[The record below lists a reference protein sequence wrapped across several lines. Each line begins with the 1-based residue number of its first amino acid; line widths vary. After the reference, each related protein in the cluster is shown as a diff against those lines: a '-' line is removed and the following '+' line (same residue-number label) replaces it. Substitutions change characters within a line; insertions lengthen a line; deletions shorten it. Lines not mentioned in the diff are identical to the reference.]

1 MHFSLTNQLL
11 HLMKVMLDFAE
22 AMVLTQSKAKS
33 KENMKIFGTFLL
45 PINMQMNVYIA
56 NSLDTT
62 LDLICD
68 IDKSL
73 TTDESIS

>member
-1 MHFSLTNQLL
+1 
-11 HLMKVMLDFAE
+11 MKVMLDFAE

>member
-1 MHFSLTNQLL
+1 
-11 HLMKVMLDFAE
+11 MKVKLDFAE

-45 PINMQMNVYIA
+45 PINMQMNVYIV
-56 NSLDTT
+56 NVLDTT

-73 TTDESIS
+73 TADESIS

>member
-1 MHFSLTNQLL
+1 
-11 HLMKVMLDFAE
+11 
-22 AMVLTQSKAKS
+22 
-33 KENMKIFGTFLL
+33 MKIFGTFLL

>member
-1 MHFSLTNQLL
+1 
-11 HLMKVMLDFAE
+11 MKVMLDFAE
-22 AMVLTQSKAKS
+22 AMVLTQSKEKS
-33 KENMKIFGTFLL
+33 TENMKIFGTFLL
-45 PINMQMNVYIA
+45 PINMQMNVYIV
-56 NSLDTT
+56 NLLDTT

>member
-1 MHFSLTNQLL
+1 
-11 HLMKVMLDFAE
+11 MKVMLNFAE
-22 AMVLTQSKAKS
+22 AMVLTQSKEKS
-33 KENMKIFGTFLL
+33 TENMKIFGTFLL
-45 PINMQMNVYIA
+45 PINMQMNVYIV
-56 NSLDTT
+56 NLLDTT